1 MVVDDGDEITRKR
14 HWSEEEGL
22 SCEKRKRKEQ
32 EVDEDWLRYSPPEK
46 SVEGDFGVGVPG
58 VVEEKVIYRYASEI
72 DGECI
77 PVTSIDGGDRV
88 YAKVSRWVENDDRRG
103 RLNFQIPSTGGF

>member
-1 MVVDDGDEITRKR
+1 MDDGDEITRKR
-14 HWSEEEGL
+14 HWSEGEGL
-22 SCEKRKRKEQ
+22 TSEKRKKKEQ
-32 EVDEDWLRYSPPEK
+32 EADEDWLRYSPPEK

-58 VVEEKVIYRYASEI
+58 VVEEKVISRYASEI

-88 YAKVSRWVENDDRRG
+88 YAKVSRWEENDDRRG